1 MGGTGAGMGSGS
13 GFLSGYGYIARSAYA
28 TPAELGFKPWTLDF
42 SPVSGGQAFPTHA
55 RFNPYPVVANIA
67 GPQRTWQTEDWDPAL
82 RFWSL
87 AFDPQLIEWL
97 QDLDISAPSIL
108 AAREFAKEHGK
119 WQMIDGAALVTAGW
133 LRPEHLEW
141 LPADGTAASAK
152 LAWNFIN
159 GELDE
164 LVDLMEDDR
173 ARYMAESIEQAD
185 GIPAYF
191 MHLLGMDAVGKP
203 HTLQL
208 IKCGLAIGNLVYMHY
223 KSRFRRVRPST
234 LCPGLV
240 PPFGPPRHPAFPSGH
255 SFLGHFIA
263 LLLLEIQGVA
273 ERYGIG
279 LLPDGTAVGAK
290 PTWVSYKAATAN
302 PADLDGPLFW
312 LAARLAKNRERVG
325 VHYRSDSLAS
335 RRLAGGIWSSIFDQP
350 GAVTHIEV
358 PTLLRVL
365 ARARAEWV

>member
-1 MGGTGAGMGSGS
+1 MGSGS

-28 TPAELGFKPWTLDF
+28 TPLELGFKPWTLDF
-42 SPVSGGQAFPTHA
+42 SPVSGGLAFPTHA
-55 RFNPYPVVANIA
+55 RFNPYPVAGNAA
-67 GPQRTWQTEDWDPAL
+67 GPQRVWQTEDWDPAL

-87 AFDPQLIEWL
+87 AFDAQLIEWM

-108 AAREFAKEHGK
+108 AAREFAKEYGK
-119 WQMIDGAALVTAGW
+119 WQMIDGAALVTADW

-141 LPADGTAASAK
+141 LPADNTAAAAQV
-152 LAWNFIN
+152 AWNFIN

-173 ARYMAESIEQAD
+173 ARYMAESIDQAD
-185 GIPAYF
+185 GIPGYF
-191 MHLLGMDAVGKP
+191 MHLLAMESAGKP

-263 LLLLEIQGVA
+263 LLLLEIEGVA

-279 LLPDGTAVGAK
+279 LLPDGSAVGTK
-290 PTWVSYKAATAN
+290 PTWATYKAATDSA
-302 PADLDGPLFW
+302 ADLDGPLFW
-312 LAARLAKNRERVG
+312 LAARLAKNRERIG

-350 GAVTHIEV
+350 GAATHIEV
-358 PTLLRVL
+358 PTLRRVL
-365 ARARAEWV
+365 ARARAEWA